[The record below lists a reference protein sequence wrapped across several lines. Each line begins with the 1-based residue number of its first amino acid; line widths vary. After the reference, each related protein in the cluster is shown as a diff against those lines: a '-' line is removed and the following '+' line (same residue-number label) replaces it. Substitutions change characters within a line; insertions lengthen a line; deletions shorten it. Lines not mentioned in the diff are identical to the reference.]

1 MSKIKTQYNRRSF
14 IKVSAAAGGG
24 MLIGFSWLNG
34 CKPGME
40 ENPGVAIPNEW
51 FEINGYI
58 KIGDTGMV
66 TIYSPNPEIGQNV
79 KTSMP
84 MIVAEELDVPWENV
98 VVEQAPLNTGF
109 YQNQFAGGS
118 LSIRLSWNALRMAG
132 AAGRRMLLEAAAK
145 EWGLTLEEVT
155 ASEGIV
161 KEINGE
167 R

>member
-1 MSKIKTQYNRRSF
+1 MSTIKTQYNRRSF

-34 CKPGME
+34 CKPNSPE
-40 ENPGVAIPNEW
+40 LKAGVAIPKEW

-58 KIGDTGMV
+58 KIGETGMV

-79 KTSMP
+79 RTSMP

-132 AAGRRMLLEAAAK
+132 AAGKYMLMEAAAK
-145 EWGLTLEEVT
+145 EWGLQ
-155 ASEGIV
+155 AC
-161 KEINGE
+161 
-167 R
+167 